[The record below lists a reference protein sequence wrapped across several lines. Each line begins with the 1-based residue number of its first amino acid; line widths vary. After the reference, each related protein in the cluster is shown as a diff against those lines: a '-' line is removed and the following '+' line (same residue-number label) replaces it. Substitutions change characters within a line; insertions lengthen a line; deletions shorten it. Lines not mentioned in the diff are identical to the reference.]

1 MAALPTVALK
11 VVNTLVSL
19 QEDLEYLA
27 ANQIDENKANEML
40 EKVMI
45 FMRPF
50 QMAWTLTSTQ
60 RSHTNQM
67 TRISR
72 PLHCALLCS
81 LRQGNCGQSSR
92 MNFLRLPKQKKVIG
106 RRSSRDKVSGVC
118 LPVAML
124 LICSHFGR
132 SAACLHPPEVSLFLS
147 NAWESGEQ
155 LRL

>member
-60 RSHTNQM
+60 RSHTNQTARCSVIFSARHCSAFDALAFTGCAGRM
-67 TRISR
+67 PWGLRDLRIGAR
-72 PLHCALLCS
+72 VPT
-81 LRQGNCGQSSR
+81 
-92 MNFLRLPKQKKVIG
+92 KV
-106 RRSSRDKVSGVC
+106 
-118 LPVAML
+118 
-124 LICSHFGR
+124 
-132 SAACLHPPEVSLFLS
+132 
-147 NAWESGEQ
+147 
-155 LRL
+155 